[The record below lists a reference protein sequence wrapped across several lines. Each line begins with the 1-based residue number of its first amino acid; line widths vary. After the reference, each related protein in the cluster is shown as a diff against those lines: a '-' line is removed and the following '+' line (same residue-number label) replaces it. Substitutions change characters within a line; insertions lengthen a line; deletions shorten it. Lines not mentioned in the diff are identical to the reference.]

1 MKLFYVLTTFT
12 SLCLIQQQAS
22 GQLLNKMRQKI
33 ENVAEQ
39 SVDKALGTNK
49 DANTNSNTSGTSAPS
64 GNASGSTVGRA
75 RNKGGAGLVT
85 TPPDVKQHLTEAEST
100 YKTGKYGESRS
111 AIQQAMLGVE
121 MEIGQKILKSL
132 PESIAGLKKN
142 AEADQVTSTSYGWTG
157 LTIQRQ
163 YTDGNEK
170 ELMVNVAN
178 NAVLLSAV
186 NLYLT
191 NGSYGQTSN
200 GKQDWK
206 QTKVKGNRAVIEYD
220 DNSGYKLTVPLGQS
234 SMLIY
239 EGVNFKDEQEL
250 MAAASAVDIDGIK
263 KMLGE
268 K

>member
-1 MKLFYVLTTFT
+1 MKILYVSVLFTG
-12 SLCLIQQQAS
+12 LCLLQHQAS
-22 GQLLNKMRQKI
+22 GQLLNKMRQKL
-33 ENVAEQ
+33 ENAAEQ
-39 SVDKALGTNK
+39 SVNKALGTDK
-49 DANTNSNTSGTSAPS
+49 NTINTSTGTSTS
-64 GNASGSTVGRA
+64 SGSRA

-85 TPPDVKQHLTEAEST
+85 TPPDVKENLTDAESK
-100 YKTGKYGESRS
+100 YKAGQYAQSRS
-111 AIQQAMLGVE
+111 ALQQAMLGVE

-142 AEADQVTSTSYGWTG
+142 AEADQVTSTGWGWVG

-170 ELMVNVAN
+170 ELTTTIAN

-191 NGSYGQTSN
+191 NGGYSQTTG

-206 QTKVKGNRAVIEYD
+206 QTKVKGNKAVIEYD
-220 DNSGYKLTVPLGQS
+220 ESTGYKLTVPLGQS
-234 SMLIY
+234 SMLVY
-239 EGVNFKDEQEL
+239 EGVNFKNEAEL
-250 MAAASAVDIDGIK
+250 MAAANAVDIAGIK